1 MAVHIAPPERRGSAN
16 STFLCAY
23 DIGLGCGGGI
33 AGVLISGM
41 GYRAMFLL
49 VSLAT
54 IFSVLIY
61 LLWGRKHPSS
71 FSYQKK
77 RER

>member
-33 AGVLISGM
+33 AGALISSV
-41 GYRAMFLL
+41 GYKSMFMIIAI
-49 VSLAT
+49 AT
-54 IFSVLIY
+54 VISVLLY
-61 LLWGRKHPSS
+61 FFWGRKHPSS
-71 FSYQKK
+71 LANH
-77 RER
+77 